1 MKILIVDDEKLLVK
15 GMKFNFEQDGYTVE
29 TAYDGEEAL
38 KLAHDK
44 NLDIIILDPP
54 YEKGFYTP
62 ALEAI
67 FKNNLL
73 TEEGV
78 IVCEHLRTHPLS
90 QDFFEVMDIK
100 NYGTVTLTYL
110 TKK

>member
-44 NLDIIILDPP
+44 NLDIIILDLMLPKIDGLSVCQKIREFSSIP
-54 YEKGFYTP
+54 IIMVTAK
-62 ALEAI
+62 
-67 FKNNLL
+67 
-73 TEEGV
+73 TE
-78 IVCEHLRTHPLS
+78 
-90 QDFFEVMDIK
+90 DMD
-100 NYGTVTLTYL
+100 
-110 TKK
+110 